1 MIKVRY
7 KKSIRQGKIMRRK
20 NDADGFGANKKKSK
34 KFDQQW
40 QLGCCST
47 QDPLTNVKVDRN
59 PLQI

>member
-1 MIKVRY
+1 
-7 KKSIRQGKIMRRK
+7 MRRK